1 MCGIAGL
8 VNANLPPQSLPDII
22 LGMLG
27 MIGHRGPDGLGY
39 VVGDD
44 WAVGTARLAI
54 IDLEAGTQPISDP
67 LGRYWLAYNGEIYNY
82 RELRLELEA
91 RGAVFSTHC
100 DTEVLL
106 AAWMAWGDRCLP
118 RLNGCFAFALYDRQ
132 RKRLVLARDR
142 FGKRPLFYAQHDSGF
157 LFASE
162 MKAFLQ
168 VPGFSFSQ
176 DPEQLASIFG
186 QWTPLPT
193 QTGFHGIHAL
203 AMGEWLSLENAKLER
218 HAYVAL
224 NFPSAPHPAS
234 QEEAQASIRQSLRAS
249 VDLRLRSDVEVGV
262 YLSGGIDSAIIARL
276 TCDIMG
282 TPPATFSVT
291 FADPS
296 LDESSEQQD
305 VAAFL
310 GTRHH
315 ALPISHGDIANAC
328 PSAVFHAEIPSF
340 RSAFIPMFLLS
351 ALTRDRGIKVI
362 LSGEGAD
369 EAFLGYDLFKE
380 TLLRKNWD
388 KLDADARSRGLAGLY
403 PHLDHYG
410 PQDIAALTG
419 LYQQF
424 SDETMP
430 GLFSHELRFQNGRF
444 SSRLIRNAKDP
455 FAAISGY
462 VKEHSE
468 LDAMTQVQRAQWLE
482 YKTLL
487 PGYLLSAQGDRA
499 CLAHGV
505 ENRCPFLD
513 QAVIDLASATNLR
526 FDDGFRE
533 KHLLRQAFAHLL
545 PASVV
550 NKRKFPYR
558 APDSAAFAE
567 ARPDYLDLV
576 LSDAELVKLPFL
588 DAGFARRLAN
598 KVLTKPAAE
607 ISTKENQTFLFLL
620 STALLNHQF
629 VQRQDI
635 PSSPRPPVVRAVDLQ
650 GASAYFSQGNL
661 PSAT

>member
-8 VNANLPPQSLPDII
+8 IAVKPKKQTLSDTIQ
-22 LGMLG
+22 GMLG

-39 VVGDD
+39 VVGED
-44 WAVGTARLAI
+44 WAIGTARLAI
-54 IDLEAGTQPISDP
+54 IDIEAGTQPISDDS
-67 LGRYWLAYNGEIYNY
+67 GRYWLAYNGEIYNY
-82 RELRLELEA
+82 RELRQELEA
-91 RGAVFSTHC
+91 CGAIFRTHC

-106 AAWMAWGDRCLP
+106 AAWMAWGERCLP
-118 RLNGCFAFALYDRQ
+118 RLNGCFAFALYDRLN
-132 RKRLVLARDR
+132 KRLVLARDR
-142 FGKRPLFYAQHDSGF
+142 FGKRPLFYAQHDGGF

-162 MKAFLQ
+162 MKAFLR
-168 VPGFSFSQ
+168 VPGFSFRQ
-176 DPEQLASIFG
+176 DPEQLAAIYG
-186 QWTPLPT
+186 QWTPLPH
-193 QTGFHGIHAL
+193 QSGFHDIHAL
-203 AMGEWLSLENAKLER
+203 GMGEWLSVEQGQQER
-218 HAYVAL
+218 HVYAPL
-224 NFPSAPHPAS
+224 NFASHLTPTS
-234 QEEAQASIRQSLRAS
+234 QEEAEETIRQCLRAS
-249 VDLRLRSDVEVGV
+249 VELRLRSDVEVGV
-262 YLSGGIDSAIIARL
+262 YLSGGIDSAIVACL
-276 TCDIMG
+276 TRDIMG

-296 LDESSEQQD
+296 LDESPEQQQ

-310 GTRHH
+310 GTRHR
-315 ALPISHGDIANAC
+315 ALPISHADIARAC
-328 PSAVFHAEIPSF
+328 PQAVFHAEVPPF

-351 ALTRDRGIKVI
+351 ALTRESGIKVI

-380 TLLRKNWD
+380 TQLRKSWNQ
-388 KLDADARSRGLAGLY
+388 LGEETRRRRLSCLY

-424 SDETMP
+424 STETMP
-430 GLFSHELRFQNGRF
+430 GLFSHEMRFQNGRF
-444 SSRLIRNAKDP
+444 SSRLIRGAKDP
-455 FAAISGY
+455 FAAITAL
-462 VKEHSE
+462 VREHPE
-468 LDAMTQVQRAQWLE
+468 MDGMTPVQRAQWLE

-487 PGYLLSAQGDRA
+487 PGYLLSTQGDRA

-513 QAVIDLASATNLR
+513 PAVVDLASATNLR
-526 FDDGFRE
+526 FDDGFNE
-533 KHLLRQAFAHLL
+533 KHLLRQAFAGQL

-567 ARPDYLDLV
+567 TRPDYLELV
-576 LSDAELVKLPFL
+576 LSEAELSKLPFL

-598 KVLTKPAAE
+598 KVLNTPENE

-620 STALLNHQF
+620 GTLLLNRQF
-629 VQRQDI
+629 VERQDI
-635 PSSPRPPVVRAVDLQ
+635 PMTQTPPLVRAVDLRNQ
-650 GASAYFSQGNL
+650 DSQGNL
-661 PSAT
+661 PSVT